1 MPKAQWTIGLY
12 IKVVVILN
20 LLVTLILIM
29 LGVKIL
35 GDLLKAIFS

>member
-1 MPKAQWTIGLY
+1 MGLHR
-12 IKVVVILN
+12 KVVVILN
-20 LLVTLILIM
+20 PLVMLIPTI